1 MYKMVIA
8 DDEVMVCKYLR
19 YVVKEKHLPF
29 DICGEAKNGND
40 ALQLVEKYNPTFVI
54 LDVNMPILNGLETAK
69 IIRKSHPDMII
80 YILTAYRQFDYVHD
94 AMHANVF
101 DYLVK
106 PIKPNDLVE
115 ILKKGIEQALKQ
127 RISARRNQRITQ
139 QLAKDYPL
147 VLCQQLRELFE
158 KNNEDY
164 TVLKT
169 LRRISHKRTFYPTAV
184 ISITYEKKETTIKK
198 RFEKQL
204 ICKQLYL
211 FNDHAIT
218 IPLDSE
224 IVMIFD
230 SWNVE
235 LHKELKIQ
243 LKMCEKTVSVIM
255 HAGMDIIKTPAQIN
269 ESYSNAKKNRKMSSF
284 WHEQG
289 LLEVNICQ
297 NMDTVNY
304 TVIYKEIENYL
315 LEHNPEKTL
324 FTIYELLDSMH
335 RDFLRPEFVHTTCI
349 RITCALIDK
358 LGEYILSA
366 VDISTLQKEY
376 ISKINNSKNITVLK
390 QVMKNLIDVLIKH
403 TSVKNQNNAEQTVHW
418 AVTYINNNYDKEV
431 TLEQIAN
438 ELFVSPGYL
447 CRIFKKHVGKR
458 YASYVTDIR
467 MKKAKELLCSGKFTV
482 TEVAYKVG
490 FNDASYFS
498 SVFKKHYAQPPCKF
512 LIPEKD

>member
-8 DDEVMVCKYLR
+8 DDEVLVCKYLR

-69 IIRKSHPDMII
+69 IIRKNHPDTII

-106 PIKPNDLVE
+106 PIKPNDLAE
-115 ILKKGIEQALKQ
+115 ILKKGIGQALKQ
-127 RISARRNQRITQ
+127 RISDRRNKRITQ
-139 QLAKDYPL
+139 QLTKDYPL

-158 KNNEDY
+158 KNNEEY

-169 LRRISHKRTFYPTAV
+169 LRRISHKQTFYPAAL
-184 ISITYEKKETTIKK
+184 ISIAYEKKGTLTKSK
-198 RFEKQL
+198 SEKQL
-204 ICKQLYL
+204 ICKQLHL
-211 FNDHAIT
+211 FDKHAIT
-218 IPLDSE
+218 IPLGSE

-230 SWNVE
+230 SWNAE
-235 LHKELKIQ
+235 LHKELQIQ
-243 LKMCEKTVSVIM
+243 LKMCEKTVPVIM
-255 HAGMDIIKTPAQIN
+255 FAGMDIIKMPSQIN
-269 ESYSNAKKNRKMSSF
+269 EVYRNAKKNRKISFF

-289 LLEVNICQ
+289 LLEVNTRQ

-304 TVIYKEIENYL
+304 TVIYKEIENHL
-315 LEHNPEKTL
+315 LEHSPEKAILTVHE
-324 FTIYELLDSMH
+324 FLDTMH

-349 RITCALIDK
+349 RIACTLIDK

-366 VDISTLQKEY
+366 ADISILQKEY
-376 ISKINNSKNITVLK
+376 ISKINNAESITTLEHA
-390 QVMKNLIDVLIKH
+390 MNNLIDTLMTR

-438 ELFVSPGYL
+438 ELFISPGYL

>member
-8 DDEVMVCKYLR
+8 DDEALVCKYLR

-40 ALQLVEKYNPTFVI
+40 ALQLVEKYTPTFVI
-54 LDVNMPILNGLETAK
+54 LDINMPILNGLETAK
-69 IIRKSHPDMII
+69 IIRKNYPDTII

-106 PIKPNDLVE
+106 PIKPDDLVE
-115 ILKKGIEQALKQ
+115 ILKKGIEKALKQ
-127 RISARRNQRITQ
+127 RISARRDQRITQ
-139 QLAKDYPL
+139 QLTKDYPL
-147 VLCQQLRELFE
+147 ILCQQLRELFE
-158 KNNEDY
+158 KSNEEY

-169 LRRISHKRTFYPTAV
+169 LRRISHRQTFYPTAI
-184 ISITYEKKETTIKK
+184 ISIAYEKKGTLTKSK
-198 RFEKQL
+198 SEKQL
-204 ICKQLYL
+204 IGKQLHL
-211 FNDHAIT
+211 FDKHAIT
-218 IPLDSE
+218 ISMGNE
-224 IVMIFD
+224 IIMIFD
-230 SWNVE
+230 CWNTE
-235 LHKELKIQ
+235 LHKELQIQ
-243 LKMCEKTVSVIM
+243 LKMCEKTSFLIM
-255 HAGMDIIKTPAQIN
+255 YAGMDIVKTPVQIN
-269 ESYSNAKKNRKMSSF
+269 EAYDNAKKNRKMGSF
-284 WHEQG
+284 WHEHG
-289 LLEVNICQ
+289 LWEVNIRQ

-304 TVIYKEIENYL
+304 TVIYKEIENNL
-315 LEHNPEKTL
+315 LEHNTDKAILTVH
-324 FTIYELLDSMH
+324 ELLDTMH
-335 RDFLRPEFVHTTCI
+335 RNFLRPEFVHTTCI
-349 RITCALIDK
+349 RIACTLIDK

-366 VDISTLQKEY
+366 ADVSLLQKEY
-376 ISKINNSKNITVLK
+376 ISKINNAQTVTTLE
-390 QVMKNLIDVLIKH
+390 QVMNTLIDTLIKH
-403 TSVKNQNNAEQTVHW
+403 TSVKNQNNAEQTVQW

-498 SVFKKHYAQPPCKF
+498 SVFKKYYAQPPCKF
-512 LIPEKD
+512 LIPEKG